1 MSRIL
6 VGFAGMTHLGVSS
19 AAAAL
24 ARGFRVVGYD
34 ADREVI
40 EGLRRGDL
48 PIVEPDLPEVL
59 RKNAA
64 QANYTAN
71 IADLSRCDLV
81 YIASDVPT
89 DDSGASDLAGIR
101 RLIEEASGALAPG
114 AVLVVLCQV
123 PPGFMRA
130 LMLPG
135 KRLFYQVETLV
146 FGEAI
151 ERAMHPERII
161 LGCANPSAALPAA
174 LGEFLS
180 AFACP
185 IVPMRYESAE
195 LAKIAI
201 NCCLV
206 SSISVANTLAELCE
220 RLGAVWSEIAPAL
233 KMDRRIGR
241 HAYLAPGL
249 GIAGGN
255 LERDLAAV
263 CKLADAHGTDAGV
276 VRAWIANSRHRRDW
290 VLQTLHGA
298 VLSQLEDP
306 VIAVLGLA
314 YKQNTH
320 SIRNSPSLALLAHLT
335 PFRVRVF
342 DPVVPATAIPNP
354 RRHAASSE
362 LDACEGADAL
372 AIMTPWPQFGT
383 LDPAQVARRLRGKV
397 VLDPYA
403 VLEAAA
409 CRAAG
414 LEYHTLGSNSD
425 GIRTEK

>member
-6 VGFAGMTHLGVSS
+6 VGFAGMTHLGVNS

-40 EGLRRGDL
+40 EGLRRGD
-48 PIVEPDLPEVL
+48 PPVVEPGLPEAL
-59 RKNAA
+59 RKHAS
-64 QANYTAN
+64 QTNYTSN

-89 DDSGASDLAGIR
+89 DDAGRSDLASIE
-101 RLIEEASGALAPG
+101 RLIEAVSGALAHG

-123 PPGFMRA
+123 PPGFTRA
-130 LMLPG
+130 LALPG
-135 KRLFYQVETLV
+135 ERLFYQVETLV
-146 FGEAI
+146 FGQAV

-161 LGCANPSAALPAA
+161 LGCADPSAAVPVA
-174 LGEFLS
+174 LAEFLS

-185 IVPMRYESAE
+185 ILPMRYESAE

-206 SSISVANTLAELCE
+206 SSISAANTLAELCE
-220 RLGAVWSEIAPAL
+220 RLGAVWSEIVPAL
-233 KMDRRIGR
+233 KLDRRIGQ
-241 HAYLAPGL
+241 HAYLSPGL
-249 GIAGGN
+249 GMAGGN
-255 LERDLAAV
+255 LERDLATV
-263 CKLADAHGTDAGV
+263 CSLADAHGSDAGI
-276 VRAWIANSRHRRDW
+276 VRAWIANSQHRRDW
-290 VLQTLHGA
+290 TLRTLHGA
-298 VLSQLEDP
+298 VLSKVEEP

-314 YKQNTH
+314 YKQDTH
-320 SIRNSPSLALLAHLT
+320 STKNSPSLALLAHLA

-342 DPVVPATAIPNP
+342 DPVVPASAIPNP
-354 RRHAASSE
+354 RCHAATSE

-372 AIMTPWPQFGT
+372 AIMTPWVQFGK
-383 LDPAQVARRLRGKV
+383 LDPAQIAGRLRGRL

-403 VLEAAA
+403 VLKAAA

-414 LEYHTLGSNSD
+414 LQYHTLGMKS
-425 GIRTEK
+425 